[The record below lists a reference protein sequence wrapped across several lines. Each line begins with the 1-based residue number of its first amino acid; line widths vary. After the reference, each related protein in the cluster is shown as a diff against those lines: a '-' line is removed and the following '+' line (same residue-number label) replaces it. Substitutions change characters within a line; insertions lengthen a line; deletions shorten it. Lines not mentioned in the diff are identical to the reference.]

1 MRAKLVLIA
10 LALATPAV
18 AQSTGEASRSCL
30 RNRDI
35 QETKMTRDHQ
45 LLAKTGMKQ
54 WWRNTQACDAY
65 QPDNGFVHASS
76 FDSMCKNEI
85 ISVHTIAT
93 RFELGSCTLGGW
105 ERIPAEV
112 GQNAR

>member
-1 MRAKLVLIA
+1 MRVTAVLIA
-10 LALATPAV
+10 LALAAPAI
-18 AQSTGEASRSCL
+18 AQSTGDASRACL

-54 WWRNTQACDAY
+54 WWRNTRVCDAY
-65 QPDNGFVHASS
+65 QPDNGFVHASPM
-76 FDSMCKNEI
+76 DEMCRNEI

-93 RFELGSCTLGGW
+93 RFELGSCTLGSW

-112 GQNAR
+112 GQSAR